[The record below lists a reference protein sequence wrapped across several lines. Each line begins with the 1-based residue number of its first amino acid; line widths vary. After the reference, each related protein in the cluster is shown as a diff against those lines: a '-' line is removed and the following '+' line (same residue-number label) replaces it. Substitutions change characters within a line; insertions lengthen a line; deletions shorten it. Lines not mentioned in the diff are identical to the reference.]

1 MLTSTWRVV
10 FPVLLRRGQKLVG
23 NSDSIL
29 VVEKKGNR
37 ISVWIGTQ
45 HLSKL
50 KAREIMIRPLSG
62 SAWIEFTGK
71 GRTRVDCVP
80 EARKST
86 FQEKRERRCQDS

>member
-10 FPVLLRRGQKLVG
+10 FPVLLRREQKLMG

-29 VVEKKGNR
+29 AIGKRATEYLY
-37 ISVWIGTQ
+37 IGTQ

-50 KAREIMIRPLSG
+50 KAKEILIRLLSG

-71 GRTRVDCVP
+71 GRTREDCVP

-86 FQEKRERRCQDS
+86 LQEKRECRSQDS